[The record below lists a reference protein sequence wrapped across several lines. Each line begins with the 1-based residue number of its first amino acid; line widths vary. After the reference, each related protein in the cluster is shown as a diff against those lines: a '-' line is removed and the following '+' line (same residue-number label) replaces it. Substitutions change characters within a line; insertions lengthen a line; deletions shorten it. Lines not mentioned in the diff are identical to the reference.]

1 MKTLRESLFDTD
13 NVIKSDIKIGDL
25 YEISPN
31 RYYNQ
36 VHNNIKKFLQ
46 MFDAKKLDEAD
57 FPLKVREDC
66 SFIEY
71 WSAYNKSFIPFMNLI
86 FNMPM
91 VIADKLGGG
100 YSATERAR
108 DYFKDYV
115 SSHEAIRNL
124 YIIGRKLNGNK
135 FLEITIYDN
144 IRDSSPN
151 GIQITFER
159 IK

>member
-13 NVIKSDIKIGDL
+13 DVIKSDIKIGNL

-31 RYYNQ
+31 RFYSQ

-46 MFDAKKLDEAD
+46 LFDAKKLNKAN

-71 WSAYNKSFIPFMNLI
+71 WSAYNPSFIPFINLI

-91 VIADKLGGG
+91 VIANKLGSGL
-100 YSATERAR
+100 SAFKQVK
-108 DYFKDYV
+108 DYFEDYA
-115 SSHEAIRNL
+115 SSHEAVKNL
-124 YIIGRKLNGNK
+124 YIVGRKLNGDK